1 VGANRR
7 ILLANSVYHLM
18 NDAAVTVMAGQITVL
33 RRDLV
38 FGDIDTGFLTAIAL
52 LVTVA
57 AQIAFGHMADRRDP
71 SRFLPVGIAYLG
83 IASMAIAG
91 AATFPVFIA
100 LVALSRV
107 GAGFYHPVGISWIGR
122 AFAGRDLDRAMG
134 FQSSFGDAGVILG
147 MGSGAVLGSA
157 FGWQIPFLVW
167 GALNLLAVGLGLYL
181 VRNQRSPPGEA
192 APRRVGY
199 RAILRDV
206 RYWLLPIAIGGATF
220 NVIST
225 FGPPLVQRKFLQSD
239 AVAGVSIALWILAGT
254 IAAFYFGRLS
264 ARFGRYRTLLA
275 AYLSLT
281 VASLAVA
288 TLPLGFA
295 LAALWTLGSTLFV
308 TYPATFSFISEASHV
323 RLQGAAF
330 GVIFGF
336 QLLGGAAAVT
346 LAGVLAEA
354 FGPNPSAPF
363 LLVAALCGVGFL
375 YLLAIRRKAATERAE
390 SAVAAPQ
397 L

>member
-1 VGANRR
+1 
-7 ILLANSVYHLM
+7 
-18 NDAAVTVMAGQITVL
+18 
-33 RRDLV
+33 
-38 FGDIDTGFLTAIAL
+38 
-52 LVTVA
+52 
-57 AQIAFGHMADRRDP
+57 
-71 SRFLPVGIAYLG
+71 
-83 IASMAIAG
+83 
-91 AATFPVFIA
+91 
-100 LVALSRV
+100 
-107 GAGFYHPVGISWIGR
+107 
-122 AFAGRDLDRAMG
+122 
-134 FQSSFGDAGVILG
+134 
-147 MGSGAVLGSA
+147 
-157 FGWQIPFLVW
+157 
-167 GALNLLAVGLGLYL
+167 
-181 VRNQRSPPGEA
+181 
-192 APRRVGY
+192 VGY

-239 AVAGVSIALWILAGT
+239 AVAGVSIALWILAGS

-397 L
+397 P